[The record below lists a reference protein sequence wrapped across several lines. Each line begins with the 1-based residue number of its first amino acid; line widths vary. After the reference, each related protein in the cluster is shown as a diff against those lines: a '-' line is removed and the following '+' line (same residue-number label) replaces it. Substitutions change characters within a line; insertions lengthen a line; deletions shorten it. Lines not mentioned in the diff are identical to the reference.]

1 MPPSPGSVPP
11 VDAEAGDRMVDVR
24 PGGARRIDRVLAA
37 DYLAG
42 LTGRSLAELRGLRE
56 EAEQEEVDLSYL
68 RRMLHGRIDI
78 VRAEQRRRAAGDN
91 GSIVAQLPQILG
103 GDERRPAHGLGRL
116 NTREPTDPDRHR
128 RYVEALVADVD
139 LSDVVNASDAKLAE
153 ALSAYSA
160 EERSVS
166 DLRRRVQAVVDALSS
181 EVARRY
187 RDGEADITRL
197 LEEDH

>member
-1 MPPSPGSVPP
+1 
-11 VDAEAGDRMVDVR
+11 MVDVR
-24 PGGARRIDRVLAA
+24 PGGARRIDRVLAE

-42 LTGRSLAELRGLRE
+42 LTDRSLTELRALRD

-78 VRAEQRRRAAGDN
+78 VRAEQRRRAAGDSA
-91 GSIVAQLPQILG
+91 SIMAQLPQILG
-103 GDERRPAHGLGRL
+103 GDERRPARGLGRL
-116 NTREPTDPDRHR
+116 DTREPTDPDRHR

-139 LSDVVNASDAKLAE
+139 LSDVVNASDGQLTGALA
-153 ALSAYSA
+153 AYSA

-166 DLRRRVQAVVDALSS
+166 DVRRRVQVVVDTLSA

-187 RDGEADITRL
+187 QDGEADVSRL
-197 LEEDH
+197 LEEE

>member
-1 MPPSPGSVPP
+1 MTDEVTGEVT
-11 VDAEAGDRMVDVR
+11 GVR

-42 LTGRSLAELRGLRE
+42 LTGRPLAEVRALRE

-78 VRAEQRRRAAGDN
+78 VRAEQRRRATGDTDP
-91 GSIVAQLPQILG
+91 IVAQLPRILAG
-103 GDERRPAHGLGRL
+103 EQRRPVHGLGRL
-116 NTREPTDPDRHR
+116 DTREPTDPDRHR

-139 LSDVVNASDAKLAE
+139 LSDVVGVADAHLAE
-153 ALSAYSA
+153 ALAAYSA
-160 EERSVS
+160 EERAVS
-166 DLRRRVQAVVDALSS
+166 DLRRRVQAVVDALAS

-187 RDGEADITRL
+187 RDGEASVAQL
-197 LEEDH
+197 LEEEH